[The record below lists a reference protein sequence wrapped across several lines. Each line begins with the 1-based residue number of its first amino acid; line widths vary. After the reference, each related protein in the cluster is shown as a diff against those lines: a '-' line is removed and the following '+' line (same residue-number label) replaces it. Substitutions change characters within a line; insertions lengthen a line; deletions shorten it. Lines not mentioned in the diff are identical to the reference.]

1 MQLLDVLTDDLA
13 ALNTA
18 TVIIL
23 NGGYEFLLLKNLRE
37 THVLERLRTL
47 ALAGKPIYGI
57 SAGAILLGPDLDLYA
72 YLYPEDNTEQL
83 ASTTAINATTI
94 RIYPHYDV
102 HCEVKPQLPQLI
114 TDWEHKT
121 GVTVKRLTNNQGLLV
136 HGSQIQIHKC
146 DTAMLGFELTA
157 WLNAGLRPPTVLMDF
172 FKPWVSTAIKQS
184 VGLQD

>member
-1 MQLLDVLTDDLA
+1 MITENNVLRMKPLRSLNLSLEQAIRFDL
-13 ALNTA
+13 
-18 TVIIL
+18 
-23 NGGYEFLLLKNLRE
+23 G
-37 THVLERLRTL
+37 
-47 ALAGKPIYGI
+47 LAGKPIYGI

-136 HGSQIQIHKC
+136 HGSQIKMI
-146 DTAMLGFELTA
+146 DS
-157 WLNAGLRPPTVLMDF
+157 D
-172 FKPWVSTAIKQS
+172 S
-184 VGLQD
+184 